1 MQMPFGFFLRSQKL
15 PLVMDRASEAS
26 FASASR
32 EPKAFKKKIY
42 WNNAIY
48 ICVIYYDTL
57 RPNNKLIC
65 VIYYCILNFNQL

>member
-57 RPNNKLIC
+57 LPNNKLIC